1 MIPYTTLDSIIA
13 QMPERTGHTLLNE
26 DQGCVKGCRMGVSLY
41 RNTEYHMPQKH
52 DDQEGFFVLDGKG
65 YALIDG
71 EEIPLLPG
79 TAFMVPAHTDHV
91 IRRDPPVTAVRYCG
105 SMPQQNDPQS
115 PHTARSSGS
124 CV

>member
-13 QMPERTGHTLLNE
+13 QIPERTGHTLLDE

-91 IRRDPPVTAVRYCG
+91 IRRDPSCDCCKVLWFHAAVE
-105 SMPQQNDPQS
+105 
-115 PHTARSSGS
+115 
-124 CV
+124 

>member
-13 QMPERTGHTLLNE
+13 QMPERTGHTLLDE

-91 IRRDPPVTAVRYCG
+91 IRRDPSVTAVRFYG
-105 SMPQQNDPQS
+105 SMPQ
-115 PHTARSSGS
+115 
-124 CV
+124 

>member
-13 QMPERTGHTLLNE
+13 QMPERTGHTLLDE

-65 YALIDG
+65 YALIDAARYR
-71 EEIPLLPG
+71 LYG
-79 TAFMVPAHTDHV
+79 TCSHRSCDQT
-91 IRRDPPVTAVRYCG
+91 G
-105 SMPQQNDPQS
+105 SFL
-115 PHTARSSGS
+115 
-124 CV
+124 

>member
-13 QMPERTGHTLLNE
+13 QMPERTGHTLLDK

-79 TAFMVPAHTDHV
+79 TALCTCSHRSCDQTGSSCDCCKVL
-91 IRRDPPVTAVRYCG
+91 C

>member
-13 QMPERTGHTLLNE
+13 QMPERTGHTLLDE
-26 DQGCVKGCRMGVSLY
+26 DQGVCKRVSYGRILY

-79 TAFMVPAHTDHV
+79 TAFYGT
-91 IRRDPPVTAVRYCG
+91 G
-105 SMPQQNDPQS
+105 S
-115 PHTARSSGS
+115 HGS
-124 CV
+124 CDQTGSLL